1 MIDAF
6 CAAAVIGA
14 SMCWWI
20 ARHGLKSTDDPA
32 LDALGQVAVSHQ
44 IVLTKCDELKPSEL
58 GNRIAEVEAGLA
70 KRPAAF
76 PTVLAT
82 SSHDGAGIP
91 ELRAAIV
98 RLLAE
103 RGR

>member
-1 MIDAF
+1 
-6 CAAAVIGA
+6 
-14 SMCWWI
+14 
-20 ARHGLKSTDDPA
+20 
-32 LDALGQVAVSHQ
+32 
-44 IVLTKCDELKPSEL
+44 
-58 GNRIAEVEAGLA
+58 VEAGLA

-82 SSHDGAGIP
+82 SSHDGTGIP